1 MMSNLKKQF
10 REQQWKLYQKKVKAL
25 LPYGFQTRKV
35 QPYDEELIEKLRTVY
50 EGSSCFRSFIVAWY
64 VKWALL

>member
-1 MMSNLKKQF
+1 METISEKK
-10 REQQWKLYQKKVKAL
+10 KAL

-35 QPYDEELIEKLRTVY
+35 QPYDEELIQKFRTVY
-50 EGSSCFRSFIVAWY
+50 EGGLPASVLFIVAWY